1 MIRKTFSCEPSILTW
16 LDTWMIHTGYAI
28 DEASGYGHQRNLD
41 KPCCGSKR
49 IWSWQM
55 IPLRTQMSRIVARII
70 EGSTFVDFDEILLYD
85 KFRWY
90 FFNFQPTVYKKMVY
104 LLSRQFLRWSDNL
117 RSGIIRITIT
127 PINLCYSLNYDRWA
141 YGRRPMNRGTHHPC
155 LRKCLTNGKFIR
167 AIWQWQMDDSAP
179 PRFLVWKDLFE
190 KLPR

>member
-1 MIRKTFSCEPSILTW
+1 MRSTRLRDMATNVTSINPVADQREFGRDKWFLCAHKCHVSCDSYNRRINLRRFRWNFIRFLC
-16 LDTWMIHTGYAI
+16 
-28 DEASGYGHQRNLD
+28 
-41 KPCCGSKR
+41 
-49 IWSWQM
+49 
-55 IPLRTQMSRIVARII
+55 
-70 EGSTFVDFDEILLYD
+70 D

-90 FFNFQPTVYKKMVY
+90 FFNFQPTIYKKMVY